1 MGWRI
6 AYSLLDCSFHQCL
19 FRLLPR
25 KGTTRE
31 NDQNYF
37 TSRSFGNS
45 KQLGATYNL
54 NKISFAEYL
63 WVCKPSCCCLPQ
75 VVRWAMSE
83 QEEVDSCLCSKT
95 LQFFKVVQSP
105 CLCSK
110 TLQLFKNV
118 QRCSKLFKVVQSSC
132 LCSKILQ
139 LFEERKWV
147 GGMKPN
153 PPRSPTTFAA
163 WHFVSTSSLDFL
175 DQTDFSQIPNLGI
188 CLCYFC
194 LTWLSFGA
202 ANIKETG
209 V

>member
-1 MGWRI
+1 MSWRI
-6 AYSLLDCSFHQCL
+6 AYSLLDCPSHQCL
-19 FRLLPR
+19 FRLVPR
-25 KGTTRE
+25 KGATRE

-54 NKISFAEYL
+54 NKISFSEYL
-63 WVCKPSCCCLPQ
+63 WVCQPSCCCLPQ
-75 VVRWAMSE
+75 VVRWAMSI
-83 QEEVDSCLCSKT
+83 QEEVDSCLCCKT
-95 LQFFKVVQSP
+95 LHLFKV
-105 CLCSK
+105 
-110 TLQLFKNV
+110 V
-118 QRCSKLFKVVQSSC
+118 QRCSKLFRVVQSSC
-132 LCSKILQ
+132 LCSKTLQ

-153 PPRSPTTFAA
+153 PPRSPATFAA
-163 WHFVSTSSLDFL
+163 WQFVSTSSLDFF
-175 DQTDFSQIPNLGI
+175 DQTLLGQIPTLGI

-194 LTWLSFGA
+194 LAWLSFEA